1 MINLNFPRSL
11 LLLSLLLLIFMVAC
25 TSENEDFIQGYWYR
39 GNAHFMD
46 EWVFDRGRFSHK
58 SEVFHGSPEITAGR
72 YQVID
77 NQEDSVTLE
86 LFDIQ
91 LSFGD
96 ERQQIVIKLD
106 WESDTIRIR
115 AQTFERILP

>member
-1 MINLNFPRSL
+1 MLSPRYKRSL
-11 LLLSLLLLIFMVAC
+11 SLLSLLLFLFLVAC

-39 GNAHFMD
+39 GNVHFMD
-46 EWVFDRGRFSHK
+46 QWLFDQGRFSH
-58 SEVFHGSPEITAGR
+58 EFGATLGGFNNITGR

-77 NQEDSVTLE
+77 VQDDSVTLE
-86 LFDIQ
+86 LFDMP

-96 ERQQIVIKLD
+96 ERTQIGIKLD

-115 AQTFERILP
+115 SQTFDRIIP

>member
-1 MINLNFPRSL
+1 MNNLNLPRL
-11 LLLSLLLLIFMVAC
+11 LFILSVLLLIFMVAC

-39 GNAHFMD
+39 GNVHFMD
-46 EWVFDRGRFSHK
+46 EWIFDRGRFSHK
-58 SEVFHGSPEITAGR
+58 SEVFHGDPEITTGR

-96 ERQQIVIKLD
+96 ERQQIVIKPD
-106 WESDTIRIR
+106 WESDTINIR
-115 AQTFERILP
+115 AQTFERVLP